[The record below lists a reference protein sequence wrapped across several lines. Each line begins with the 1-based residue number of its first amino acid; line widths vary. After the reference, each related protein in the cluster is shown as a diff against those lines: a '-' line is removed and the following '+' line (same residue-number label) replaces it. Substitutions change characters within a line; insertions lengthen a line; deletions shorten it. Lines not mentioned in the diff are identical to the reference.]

1 MASKASDRKGFGTFS
16 GVFRP
21 IVLTTLGAMLYLRE
35 GFLEEARRMFRASL
49 ARKSTTSAHFNLG
62 NLFLEEGRFQEAVT
76 EYLKASELDPT
87 FSDVYVNQASAQL
100 SLGDYAAARASYER
114 FLELHVQ
121 EDEVRHQVVE
131 QYEQLKEVDAH

>member
-1 MASKASDRKGFGTFS
+1 MMGRTLTVTKGWATAS
-16 GVFRP
+16 RP
-21 IVLTTLGAMLYLRE
+21 
-35 GFLEEARRMFRASL
+35 
-49 ARKSTTSAHFNLG
+49 
-62 NLFLEEGRFQEAVT
+62 QEAVT

-121 EDEVRHQVVE
+121 EDEVRHQVCLL
-131 QYEQLKEVDAH
+131 YTSDAADE